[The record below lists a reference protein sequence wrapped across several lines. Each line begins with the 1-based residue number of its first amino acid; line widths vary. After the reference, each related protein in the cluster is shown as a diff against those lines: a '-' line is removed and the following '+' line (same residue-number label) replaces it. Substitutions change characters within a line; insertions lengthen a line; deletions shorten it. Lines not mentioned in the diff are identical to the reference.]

1 VSLGYR
7 DRTQSPV
14 DFNYS
19 EGPFGG
25 TFLQQYSISAS
36 RPLGSR
42 FSIATQF
49 AGTYG
54 RTISDGV
61 LNSQWLRLISFGENL
76 GPESNVALE
85 LRSVTGSVNGLTTVP
100 GVNLAVS
107 YHEKFV
113 SGNELYV
120 AYGTPAGTQ
129 TFNRFI
135 VKYILHEGIQN

>member
-1 VSLGYR
+1 MSLGCR
-7 DRTQSPV
+7 DGTQSPI
-14 DFNYS
+14 DFKYS

-42 FSIATQF
+42 FSVATQF

-54 RTISDGV
+54 RTIFGGA
-61 LNSQWLRLISFGENL
+61 LNSQWLRLISLGDNL

-85 LRSVTGSVNGLTTVP
+85 LRSITGSVNGLTTVP

-107 YHEKFV
+107 YHDRFR

-120 AYGTPAGTQ
+120 AYGTPAATQ
-129 TFNRFI
+129 TLNRFI
-135 VKYILHEGIQN
+135 VKYILHAGIQN